1 MPALARLIASDYL
14 RLRGGALSIGGPR
27 KRPELRPPSIPTPLQ
42 FTCRNRHFLV
52 RKPFPCKAPEGGEEG
67 TFMWPMTRILGW
79 RRLPTLIRWL
89 AASVIFGIAL
99 ALRFTFGPLHEAARF
114 LIFYPAIIIAAVL
127 LGWKE
132 AIFVLVLSLSAGWY
146 FFLPPGMSLLIVGW
160 ALVGSMN
167 IAIITAL
174 KTMTEQLAEANERQ
188 KLLFQELQHRVANTL
203 QSAVGKLEIIKNRMR
218 SNPTEATN
226 MMDEAIE
233 RMSAT
238 ADMHHQLH
246 DPILFEKGLESM
258 LREVVATVIDQS
270 SVSLNLNV
278 EELDLSLDQKSV
290 IAMLVIEVAT
300 TRQSTSFSGISD
312 RSLKYPSSHCRVTA
326 RCCGSRMTALEL
338 LTPVR

>member
-1 MPALARLIASDYL
+1 
-14 RLRGGALSIGGPR
+14 
-27 KRPELRPPSIPTPLQ
+27 
-42 FTCRNRHFLV
+42 
-52 RKPFPCKAPEGGEEG
+52 
-67 TFMWPMTRILGW
+67 
-79 RRLPTLIRWL
+79 
-89 AASVIFGIAL
+89 
-99 ALRFTFGPLHEAARF
+99 
-114 LIFYPAIIIAAVL
+114 
-127 LGWKE
+127 
-132 AIFVLVLSLSAGWY
+132 
-146 FFLPPGMSLLIVGW
+146 
-160 ALVGSMN
+160 
-167 IAIITAL
+167 
-174 KTMTEQLAEANERQ
+174 
-188 KLLFQELQHRVANTL
+188 
-203 QSAVGKLEIIKNRMR
+203 
-218 SNPTEATN
+218 

-326 RCCGSRMTALEL
+326 RC
-338 LTPVR
+338 